1 MSAFTRFSA
10 EEQLKYSKL
19 ASAMYGKTLYET
31 LPGFRYYI
39 GSENSNE
46 YVDVETGFLTDGA
59 TVPRALWWLLPPID
73 EYSQATT
80 LHDKLCR
87 TYTITRVINGIPTTV
102 PVTRKRID
110 EILKEAMDVL
120 EVTPWK
126 KKAIMVGVNVNR
138 VIFNPTTPKA
148 LADSIS

>member
-1 MSAFTRFSA
+1 MSTFTRFSA
-10 EEQLKYSKL
+10 KEQLRFNKA
-19 ASAMYGKTLYET
+19 ASVLYGKSIWDT

-39 GSENSNE
+39 GSEGSNE

-59 TVPRALWWLLPPID
+59 TIPRFLWWLLPPVD

-87 TYTITRVINGIPTTV
+87 TYTITRVVNGIATEV
-102 PVTRKRID
+102 KISRKRID
-110 EILKEAMDVL
+110 EILKEAMEVL

-126 KKAIMVGVNVNR
+126 KEAIMLGVNTYR
-138 VIFNPTTPKA
+138 VLFNPSQPKT
-148 LADSIS
+148 LAEGFS

>member
-1 MSAFTRFSA
+1 MSTFTRFSA
-10 EEQLKYSKL
+10 EEQLRYNRA
-19 ASAMYGKTLYET
+19 ASLMYGKTLWDT

-46 YVDVETGFLTDGA
+46 WVDVETGFITDGA
-59 TVPRALWWLLPPID
+59 TIPRFLWWLLPAID

-87 TYTITRVINGIPTTV
+87 TYTIVRVINGIATEV
-102 PVTRKRID
+102 PVTRKQID
-110 EILKEAMDVL
+110 AILKEALDVL

-126 KKAIMVGVNVNR
+126 KQLIMAGVNLYR
-138 VIFNPTTPKA
+138 ITHNPTKPVSEAESYK
-148 LADSIS
+148 